1 MKQPIFIIMLFLAGQ
16 VFAQNGLKSDQI
28 AKEIQLLELENNH
41 LILNEYIKEQCDT
54 TSNIPIQNLSRKLVT
69 DFQIKH
75 SNLKELKDKFDKN
88 IKGIDSIKNKDA
100 EYMKYRGNYVASTG
114 AERTKQTVIYWNIYN
129 RLNRDNKKFKELN
142 TNNKPIISKLNY
154 LTLVEMTAEYQE
166 KKEILP
172 TNFIP
177 YPELRRYLDL
187 TKVKENQKKLDI
199 LNSLYKKILEK
210 ELRTKYNI
218 SDSIKTDNM
227 PTGNSIGY

>member
-1 MKQPIFIIMLFLAGQ
+1 
-16 VFAQNGLKSDQI
+16 
-28 AKEIQLLELENNH
+28 
-41 LILNEYIKEQCDT
+41 
-54 TSNIPIQNLSRKLVT
+54 
-69 DFQIKH
+69 
-75 SNLKELKDKFDKN
+75 
-88 IKGIDSIKNKDA
+88 
-100 EYMKYRGNYVASTG
+100 
-114 AERTKQTVIYWNIYN
+114 
-129 RLNRDNKKFKELN
+129 
-142 TNNKPIISKLNY
+142 
-154 LTLVEMTAEYQE
+154 MTAEYQE

-177 YPELRRYLDL
+177 YTELRRYLDL